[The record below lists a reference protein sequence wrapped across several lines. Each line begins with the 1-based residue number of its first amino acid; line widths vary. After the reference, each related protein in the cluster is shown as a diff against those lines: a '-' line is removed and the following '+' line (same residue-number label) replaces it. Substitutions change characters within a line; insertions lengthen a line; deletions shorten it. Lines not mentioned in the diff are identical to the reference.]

1 LQKECT
7 LHVKNGDLELTGAYV
22 GEMKFGT
29 AAGEGTVVWTDGDGS
44 EVGWYSGA
52 FVGGK
57 MHGQG
62 AFHWATGDKYEGEW
76 QNDMMHGIGMM
87 SRSDGAVE
95 HAGRWSY
102 DQPNYL

>member
-1 LQKECT
+1 MK
-7 LHVKNGDLELTGAYV
+7 HGDVELTGAYV

-29 AAGEGTVVWTDGDGS
+29 AAGEGAVVWTDEDGS
-44 EVGWYSGA
+44 EVGRYSGA

-62 AFHWATGDKYEGEW
+62 VFRWATGDQYAGEW